1 MQKIFIGW
9 VYGSGKSS
17 IINQIIKTNSKTYAF
32 GIGPYMKKIALEE
45 WIIQS
50 EKNIKNISENER
62 SYLYDRAQQEMHNI
76 IISQI
81 YDTFI
86 LDAHY
91 SIYKWDQ
98 IQKSID
104 DSIVNEY
111 DRFILIEADPQ
122 DIVQR
127 ITNDAKERI
136 FESFT
141 IVDIQKHMQI
151 EKQIA
156 KEVSDFA
163 QKPLVIIKNDI
174 LGKAIQEVMG
184 IM

>member
-1 MQKIFIGW
+1 MQKIFVGW
-9 VYGSGKSS
+9 IYGTGKSS
-17 IINQIIKTNSKTYAF
+17 IINQIIKNNTNACAF
-32 GIGPYMKKIALEE
+32 GVGPYMKKIALEE
-45 WIIQS
+45 WIIESDRKIKDIS
-50 EKNIKNISENER
+50 EKER
-62 SYLYDRAQQEMHNI
+62 AYLYDRAKQEMNNI

-91 SIYKWDQ
+91 SIYKWNQ

-111 DRFILIEADPQ
+111 DRFILIESDPQ
-122 DIVQR
+122 DILQR
-127 ITNDAKERI
+127 ITHDTKERI

-174 LGKAIQEVMG
+174 LAKAIQEVMS